1 MEGIRSSGK
10 FVFLLAALALLAPR
24 LGIAQKREPI
34 PVKRPNLEI
43 GRCAHRGAWHYAP
56 ENTVP
61 AYLKAVEQGYQ
72 WIEIDVRYSLDG
84 VPVLH
89 HDPWTLRDSLIW
101 LPVNSLSYAQLK
113 KLNEGFWYGPKFRG
127 TRIASVEEALAAV
140 EGKVNLYLDL
150 KEPPRPEFIQLLK
163 QYGFLPDHVL
173 VLGGKNGEKFLE
185 MVPGTK
191 FLAKPTRPE
200 DLDKLL
206 EKFPTTYALN
216 VGCSSLTPE
225 MVDAAHAKGIR
236 IFSNVINLPPWQTRQ
251 CMRRPILLGAD
262 VAQIDNLRVFNE
274 VMMEIQHNPTP

>member
-1 MEGIRSSGK
+1 MERISPTGR
-10 FVFLLAALALLAPR
+10 FVFLLAALALLAPC
-24 LGIAQKREPI
+24 LVLAQKREPI

-72 WIEIDVRYSLDG
+72 WIEIDVRYSKDG

-101 LPVNSLSYAQLK
+101 LPVKSLTLAQLK

-127 TRIASVEEALAAV
+127 TRVATVEEALAAV
-140 EGKVNLYLDL
+140 QGKVNLYLDL
-150 KEPPRPEFIQLLK
+150 KEPPRPELIRLLK
-163 QYGFLPDHVL
+163 QYGFLPDHCMA
-173 VLGGKNGEKFLE
+173 LGGKNGEMFLE
-185 MVPGTK
+185 MAPGTK
-191 FLAKPTRPE
+191 FLARPGQAG
-200 DLDKLL
+200 DLDALL

-216 VGCSSLTPE
+216 IGCQSLSSE

-236 IFSNVINLPPWQTRQ
+236 IFSNVINLPPWQTRS

-274 VMMEIQHNPTP
+274 VMTEIKQKPTP